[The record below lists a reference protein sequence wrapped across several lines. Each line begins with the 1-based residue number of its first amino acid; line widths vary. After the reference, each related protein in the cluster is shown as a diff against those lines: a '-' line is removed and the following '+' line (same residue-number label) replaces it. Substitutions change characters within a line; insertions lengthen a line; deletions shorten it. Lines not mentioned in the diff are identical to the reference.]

1 MEKRFREYIRHL
13 EKLDFEVLSDDEIIT
28 EREGILLQITV
39 LHQDMLRSLVAAI
52 GFLICAVIM
61 LSCGMLSTFVAAYV
75 CAGIF
80 AVVAALFASRFKGS
94 GDVMKTLYVFVDKL
108 SRL

>member
-13 EKLDFEVLSDDEIIT
+13 EKLDFEVLSEDEIII

-52 GFLICAVIM
+52 GFMICAVIM
-61 LSCGMLSTFVAAYV
+61 LSCGFTTAFVAAYV
-75 CAGIF
+75 CAVIF
-80 AVVAALFASRFKGS
+80 AAVAIFFAYRFKGA
-94 GDVMKTLYVFVDKL
+94 GKVMDTLYAFVDRL
-108 SRL
+108 SRV